1 MTTSTVKITKRERFE
16 TIAAM
21 AKEMMNEGIGDYDF
35 EGIVEFCEA
44 EVEALANRAA
54 KAKERAAAKRA
65 EGDELQAT
73 VLAALS
79 YNPQTRQ
86 EVFDQIDGGED
97 VTIAKVGYRLSAL
110 VKAGKA
116 VKSEVV
122 VEGEDGKSKK
132 LSAYALIQ

>member
-1 MTTSTVKITKRERFE
+1 MTTSITKITKRERFE

-21 AKEMMNEGIGDYDF
+21 AKDMMNEGIGDYDF

-44 EVEALANRAA
+44 EIEALANRAA

-65 EGDELQAT
+65 EGDELQAV

-86 EVFDQIDGGED
+86 EVFDQVEGEN
-97 VTIAKVGYRLSAL
+97 ISLAKIGYRLSAL

-116 VKSEVV
+116 IKSEVAV
-122 VEGEDGKSKK
+122 TGEDGKTKK
-132 LSAYALIQ
+132 LSAYALA

>member
-1 MTTSTVKITKRERFE
+1 MTTSINKITKRERFE

-21 AKEMMNEGIGDYDF
+21 AKDMMNEGIGDYDF

-44 EVEALANRAA
+44 EIEALANRAA

-65 EGDELQAT
+65 EGDELQAV

-86 EVFDQIDGGED
+86 EVFDQVEGEN
-97 VTIAKVGYRLSAL
+97 ISLAKIGYRLSAL

-116 VKSEVV
+116 IKSEVAV
-122 VEGEDGKSKK
+122 TGEDGKTKK
-132 LSAYALIQ
+132 LSAYALA

>member
-1 MTTSTVKITKRERFE
+1 MTTSTTKITKRERFE

-44 EVEALANRAA
+44 EVAALANRAA

-65 EGDELQAT
+65 EGDELQAV

-86 EVFDQIDGGED
+86 EVFDQIDGED
-97 VTIAKVGYRLSAL
+97 VTLAKIGYRLSSL

-116 VKSEVV
+116 IKSEVAV
-122 VEGEDGKSKK
+122 TGEDGKTKK
-132 LSAYALIQ
+132 LSAYALAE

>member
-1 MTTSTVKITKRERFE
+1 MTTSTTKITKRERFE

-21 AKEMMNEGIGDYDF
+21 AKDMMNEGIGDYDF

-44 EVEALANRAA
+44 EIEALANRAA

-65 EGDELQAT
+65 EGDELQAV

-86 EVFDQIDGGED
+86 EVFDQIEGED
-97 VTIAKVGYRLSAL
+97 ITLAKVGYRLSAL

-116 VKSEVV
+116 VKSEVTV
-122 VEGEDGKSKK
+122 TGEDGKSKK
-132 LSAYALIQ
+132 LSAYALA

>member
-73 VLAALS
+73 VLGVLTDI
-79 YNPQTRQ
+79 PQTRQ

-97 VTIAKVGYRLSAL
+97 ISLAKIGYRLSSL
-110 VKAGKA
+110 VKSGKA
-116 VKSEVV
+116 IKSEVV

-132 LSAYALIQ
+132 LSAYALVQ